1 MHLSQSI
8 SIEVGDYIQLLDSR
22 GKKYIQKLYPN
33 SKLQTNQGT
42 IILSDL
48 VGLPWGSR
56 VKTHLGKEFL
66 LVQPSLSDLL
76 TSYKRTTSIMYPKD
90 IGFVLMN
97 MNICE
102 GTKVIEAG
110 TGSGALT
117 TAFCWAVGSTG
128 HVYSYDNRREN
139 QELAKKNINL
149 IGFSER
155 VTFKYKDIGD
165 GFDETG
171 IDAMFLDIPDPENYL
186 KQVKVALKSGGFF
199 GNLVPTTNQLSRL
212 AEALVANDFAF
223 IDICEIMLR
232 YYKTIPARLRP
243 DDRMTA
249 HTGFLTFARPI
260 T

>member
-1 MHLSQSI
+1 
-8 SIEVGDYIQLLDSR
+8 
-22 GKKYIQKLYPN
+22 
-33 SKLQTNQGT
+33 
-42 IILSDL
+42 
-48 VGLPWGSR
+48 
-56 VKTHLGKEFL
+56 
-66 LVQPSLSDLL
+66 
-76 TSYKRTTSIMYPKD
+76 MYPKD

-117 TAFCWAVGSTG
+117 TALCWAVGSTG

-171 IDAMFLDIPDPENYL
+171 IDAMFLDIPAPENYL
-186 KQVKVALKSGGFF
+186 KQVKAALKSGGFF